1 VDVNATQTAITAQLD
16 AAVDLQQPVPNMASY
31 NAVSGRLHLPS
42 IAVGGEIVYRNVIF
56 DLIDSATATFELRS
70 YE

>member
-1 VDVNATQTAITAQLD
+1 
-16 AAVDLQQPVPNMASY
+16 MASY

-70 YE
+70 FE

>member
-1 VDVNATQTAITAQLD
+1 
-16 AAVDLQQPVPNMASY
+16 VDLQQPVPNMASY

>member
-1 VDVNATQTAITAQLD
+1 
-16 AAVDLQQPVPNMASY
+16 MASY

-70 YE
+70 SNRLFYNFIFLRWFFRRRLIILDFLCE